1 MQAARYVIVKQDFG
15 RLSVYRRI
23 LSINTCTIVVFALQ

>member
-1 MQAARYVIVKQDFG
+1 MQAARYANVKQDFE

-23 LSINTCTIVVFALQ
+23 LSTITCTIVVFALQ